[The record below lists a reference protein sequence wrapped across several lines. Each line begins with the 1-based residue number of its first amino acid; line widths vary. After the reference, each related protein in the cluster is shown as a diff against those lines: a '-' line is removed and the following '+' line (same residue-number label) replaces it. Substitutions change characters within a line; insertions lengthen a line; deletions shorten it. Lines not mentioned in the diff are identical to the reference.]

1 MRKILFFD
9 TETTGLPNNY
19 NAPITAVQNW
29 PRMVQLAFLVY
40 QEDGSLDAKHNY
52 IIKPEGYVIPADA
65 TRIHRITTQQALTD
79 GQDLGQVLNLFY
91 QAIGESSILIGHN
104 VEFDKAIAGAE
115 FIRKKMDTKALL
127 STRSFCTMKD
137 KNVVNFCKI
146 PGKYG
151 FKWPTL
157 EELHFKLFREQIAE
171 AHDASI
177 DIESTAR
184 CFFELLKR
192 RVVK

>member
-29 PRMVQLAFLVY
+29 PRMVQLAFLVFR
-40 QEDGSLDAKHNY
+40 EDGSLDTKHNY

-65 TRIHRITTQQALTD
+65 TRIHRITTQQALTE
-79 GQDLGQVLNLFY
+79 GHDLTQVLTLFQ
-91 QAIGESSILIGHN
+91 QAVSESAILIGHN

-115 FIRKKMDTKALL
+115 CIRKKIDTKALL
-127 STRSFCTMKD
+127 ATRSFCTMKD
-137 KNVVNFCKI
+137 KNIVNFCKI

-157 EELHFKLFREQIAE
+157 EELHFRLFKEQIKE

-177 DIESTAR
+177 DIESTAK

>member
-9 TETTGLPNNY
+9 TETTGLPSNY
-19 NAPITAVQNW
+19 NAPVTHVQNW
-29 PRMVQLAFLVY
+29 PRMVQLAY
-40 QEDGSLDAKHNY
+40 SEYYEDGSLLAKHNY

-65 TRIHRITTQQALTD
+65 TRIHRITTQQALTE
-79 GQDLGQVLNLFY
+79 GHDLLDILTLFQ
-91 QAIGESSILIGHN
+91 QATIESSIVIGHN
-104 VEFDKAIAGAE
+104 VEFDKAIVGAE
-115 FIRKKMDTKALL
+115 YVRKKIDPKVLLTK
-127 STRSFCTMKD
+127 RSFCTMKD

-157 EELHFKLFREQIAE
+157 EELHFRLFKEQIVD

-177 DIESTAR
+177 DIESTAK
-184 CFFELLKR
+184 CFWELLKR
-192 RVVK
+192 QVVR

>member
-29 PRMVQLAFLVY
+29 PRMVQLAFLVHN
-40 QEDGSLDAKHNY
+40 EDGSLESKHNY
-52 IIKPEGYVIPADA
+52 IIKPEGYMIPADA
-65 TRIHRITTQQALTD
+65 SRIHRITTQQALND
-79 GQDLGQVLNLFY
+79 GQDLGQVLSLLH

-104 VEFDKAIAGAE
+104 VEFDKAIVGAE
-115 FIRKKMDTKALL
+115 FIRKKIETKALL

-157 EELHFKLFREQIAE
+157 EELHFKLFKEQIKE

-177 DIESTAR
+177 DIESTAK

-192 RVVK
+192 RVVR

>member
-9 TETTGLPNNY
+9 TETTGLPGNY
-19 NAPITAVQNW
+19 NAPITHVQNW
-29 PRMVQLAFLVY
+29 PRMVQLAYSVY
-40 QEDGSLDAKHNY
+40 YEDGSLVGKHNF

-65 TRIHRITTQQALTD
+65 TKIHRITTQQALAE
-79 GQDLGQVLNLFY
+79 GHDLEQVLDLFH
-91 QAIGESSILIGHN
+91 QAISESSILIGHN
-104 VEFDKAIAGAE
+104 VEFDKAIIGAE
-115 FIRKKMDTKALL
+115 FVRKKIDTKVLL
-127 STRSFCTMKD
+127 SRRSFCTMKD

-157 EELHFKLFREQIAE
+157 EELHFKLFKEQIVD

-177 DIESTAR
+177 DIDSTAK
-184 CFFELLKR
+184 CFWELLKR
-192 RVVK
+192 QVVR

>member
-19 NAPITAVQNW
+19 NAPISAVQNW
-29 PRMVQLAFLVY
+29 PRMVQLAFLIY
-40 QEDGSLDAKHNY
+40 NEDGSLHAKHNY
-52 IIKPEGYVIPADA
+52 IIKPEGYVIPAEA
-65 TRIHRITTQQALTD
+65 TRIHRITTQQALVE
-79 GQDLGQVLNLFY
+79 GQDLMQVLSLFH
-91 QAIGESSILIGHN
+91 QAISESAILIGHN
-104 VEFDKAIAGAE
+104 VEFDKAIVGAE
-115 FIRKKMDTKALL
+115 FIRKKIDPKALL
-127 STRSFCTMKD
+127 SKRTFCTMKD

-146 PGKYG
+146 PGKFG

-157 EELHFKLFREQIAE
+157 EELHFRLFNQQITD

-177 DIESTAR
+177 DIESTAK

-192 RVVK
+192 RVVR

>member
-9 TETTGLPNNY
+9 TETTGLPQNY
-19 NAPITAVQNW
+19 NAPISAVHNW
-29 PRMVQLAFLVY
+29 PRMVQLAFLEY
-40 QEDGSLDAKHNY
+40 YEDGSLTNQHNY

-65 TRIHRITTQQALTD
+65 TRIHRITTQQALAK
-79 GQDLGQVLNLFY
+79 GYDLVKILNLFH
-91 QAIGESSILIGHN
+91 QVISESAILIGHN
-104 VEFDKAIAGAE
+104 IAFDRSIVGAE
-115 FIRKKMDTKALL
+115 FIRKKIDTNALL
-127 STRSFCTMKD
+127 SKRSFCTMKD
-137 KNVVNFCKI
+137 KNIVNFCKI
-146 PGKYG
+146 PGKFG

-157 EELHFKLFREQIAE
+157 EELHFRLFNEQITE

>member
-19 NAPITAVQNW
+19 NAPISAVQNW

-40 QEDGSLDAKHNY
+40 NEAGSLDSKHNY
-52 IIKPEGYVIPADA
+52 IIKPEGYVIPAEA
-65 TRIHRITTQQALTD
+65 TRIHRITTQQALVE
-79 GQDLGQVLNLFY
+79 GQDLMQVLSLFH
-91 QAIGESSILIGHN
+91 QAVGESAILIGHN
-104 VEFDKAIAGAE
+104 IEFDKAIVGAE
-115 FIRKKMDTKALL
+115 FIRKKIDPKALL
-127 STRSFCTMKD
+127 SKRTFCTMKD

-146 PGKYG
+146 PCKFG

-157 EELHFKLFREQIAE
+157 EELHFRLFNAQITD

-177 DIESTAR
+177 DIESTAK

>member
-19 NAPITAVQNW
+19 HAPISAVQNW

-40 QEDGSLDAKHNY
+40 NEDGSLDSKHNY
-52 IIKPEGYVIPADA
+52 IIKPEGYVIPSEA
-65 TRIHRITTQQALTD
+65 TRIHRITTQQALVE
-79 GQDLGQVLNLFY
+79 GQDLMRVLSLFH
-91 QAIGESSILIGHN
+91 QAISESVILIGHN
-104 VEFDKAIAGAE
+104 VEFDKAIVGAE
-115 FIRKKMDTKALL
+115 FIRKKIDPKALL
-127 STRSFCTMKD
+127 SRRSFCTMKD
-137 KNVVNFCKI
+137 KNVVSFCKI
-146 PGKYG
+146 PGKFG

-157 EELHFKLFREQIAE
+157 EELYFRLFNEQIKD

-177 DIESTAR
+177 DIESTAN

-192 RVVK
+192 RVVR

>member
-19 NAPITAVQNW
+19 NAPITNVQNW
-29 PRMVQLAFLVY
+29 PRLVQLAFSEY
-40 QEDGSLDAKHNY
+40 YEDGSSLAKHNY
-52 IIKPEGYVIPADA
+52 IIKPEGYVIPVEA
-65 TRIHRITTQQALTD
+65 TKIHRISTQQALTE
-79 GQDLGQVLNLFY
+79 GHDLEQILQLFH
-91 QAIGESSILIGHN
+91 QAISESSILIAHN
-104 VEFDKAIAGAE
+104 VEFDKSIVGAE
-115 FIRKKMDTKALL
+115 FIRKKIDTKALL

-157 EELHFKLFREQIAE
+157 EELHFKLFKEQIVD

-184 CFFELLKR
+184 CFWELLKR

>member
-9 TETTGLPNNY
+9 TETTGLPTHY
-19 NAPITAVQNW
+19 NAPISAVQNW
-29 PRMVQLAFLVY
+29 PRMVQLAFLIY
-40 QEDGSLDAKHNY
+40 NEDGSLNAKQNY
-52 IIKPEGYVIPADA
+52 IIKPEGYVIPAEA
-65 TRIHRITTQQALTD
+65 TRIHRITTQQALAEGYNLTE
-79 GQDLGQVLNLFY
+79 VLNLFY
-91 QAIGESSILIGHN
+91 QAISESAILIGHN
-104 VEFDKAIAGAE
+104 IEFDKAIVGAE
-115 FIRKKMDTKALL
+115 FIRKKIDTKALL
-127 STRSFCTMKD
+127 ATRSFCTMKD

-146 PGKYG
+146 PGKFG

-157 EELHFKLFREQIAE
+157 EELHFRLFNEPIAE

-177 DIESTAR
+177 DIESTAK

>member
-9 TETTGLPNNY
+9 TETTGLPSNY
-19 NAPITAVQNW
+19 NAPVTHVQNW
-29 PRMVQLAFLVY
+29 PRMVQLAY
-40 QEDGSLDAKHNY
+40 SEYYEDGSLRAKHNY

-65 TRIHRITTQQALTD
+65 TRIHRITTQQALAE
-79 GQDLGQVLNLFY
+79 GHDLLDILTLFQ
-91 QAIGESSILIGHN
+91 QAIIESSIVIGHN
-104 VEFDKAIAGAE
+104 VEFDKAIVGAE
-115 FIRKKMDTKALL
+115 YVRKKIDPKVLLTK
-127 STRSFCTMKD
+127 RSFCTMKD

-157 EELHFKLFREQIAE
+157 EELHFQLFKEQIVD

-177 DIESTAR
+177 DIESTAK
-184 CFFELLKR
+184 CFWELLKR
-192 RVVK
+192 QVVK